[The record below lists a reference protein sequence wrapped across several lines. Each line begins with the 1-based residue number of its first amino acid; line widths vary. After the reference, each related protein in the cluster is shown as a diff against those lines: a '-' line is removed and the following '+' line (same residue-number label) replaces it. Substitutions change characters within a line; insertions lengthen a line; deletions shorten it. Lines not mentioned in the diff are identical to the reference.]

1 MADKNIS
8 YFFLILLII
17 VTYFLYEKTKECEKL
32 YKICREQDDTIYLQ
46 SSAIAKQTLYINLLN
61 SKDYKNPMYSPVH

>member
-17 VTYFLYEKTKECEKL
+17 VTYFLYEKIKECEKL
-32 YKICREQDDTIYLQ
+32 YKICQEQDDTISLQ

-61 SKDYKNPMYSPVH
+61 SKDYKNPIYSPVH